1 MSQIKCPDCLGDGI
15 ETCHNPDHGFLSG
28 IVNQFYSANE
38 SACPCC
44 GHNPEH
50 KMKGK
55 CDTCSGTGNV
65 TKEQFDSYVDE
76 FLPEHVDL
84 EYLQEICNYK

>member
-28 IVNQFYSANE
+28 VLGFYLNANE

-44 GHNPEH
+44 GHNSDH

-76 FLPEHVDL
+76 FLPEDVDL
-84 EYLQEICNYK
+84 ENLEEICNYK

>member
-1 MSQIKCPDCLGDGI
+1 MSKIKCPDCLGDGI

-28 IVNQFYSANE
+28 VLSVRYGANE

-44 GHNPEH
+44 GHHPSH

-55 CDTCSGTGNV
+55 CETCSGTGIV
-65 TKEQFDSYVDE
+65 TKEQFDNYIDE
-76 FLPEHVDL
+76 FLPEDIDL
-84 EYLQEICNYK
+84 EYLEEICNYK

>member
-1 MSQIKCPDCLGDGI
+1 MSQIKCPDCLGDGV

-28 IVNQFYSANE
+28 IVNQLYGANE
-38 SACPCC
+38 SACPYC
-44 GHNPEH
+44 GHSSDH

-55 CDTCSGTGNV
+55 CYTCSGTGIV

-76 FLPEHVDL
+76 FVPIEVDL
-84 EYLQEICNYK
+84 EHLEEICNYN